1 MTKRIALLRG
11 LAIAAT
17 VGTLMI
23 AAGCA
28 SRPPENSVL
37 MPARSERA
45 VSELD
50 HGAIAAEYER
60 QAAIDAAT
68 AKRHFGYA
76 ITYRRNRT
84 PASGVEVHETL
95 AQHCEN
101 LARSYEHTA
110 NENLLIAKIH
120 RQMAK
125 PAN

>member
-11 LAIAAT
+11 LAMAASA
-17 VGTLMI
+17 GTLLI

-28 SRPPENSVL
+28 SRPPEDSAL
-37 MPARSERA
+37 RPARSERT

-95 AQHCEN
+95 ARHCEN
-101 LARSYEHTA
+101 LARTYEQAA
-110 NENLLIAKIH
+110 NENLHIAGIH
-120 RQMAK
+120 RQLART
-125 PAN
+125 AN